1 MSAGLLFIFCCLW
14 NQSTTCWHFKSI
26 SVLLC
31 ASSVSFV
38 LLRCC
43 CCCWLAAEHRNFNP
57 FQLKIKS
64 HFNTLLNT
72 KSRSTSTWMNS
83 LWSNEKWN
91 FCFQVGIVLL
101 FSNSIS
107 WLLLCCAEAPL
118 PLLLVT
124 SVGLERTIDV
134 SQWTCIMRKS
144 RGSFSTICDA
154 ASQ

>member
-1 MSAGLLFIFCCLW
+1 MYVWSLRAEQRVRTVGNEIKIIWQLTELIRHSYSYNVGWTALFFCCLW

-64 HFNTLLNT
+64 HFNTLSNT

-91 FCFQVGIVLL
+91 FCFQAGIVLL

-107 WLLLCCAEAPL
+107 WL
-118 PLLLVT
+118 
-124 SVGLERTIDV
+124 G
-134 SQWTCIMRKS
+134 W
-144 RGSFSTICDA
+144 GSYKKYS
-154 ASQ
+154 